1 LVCQTAKET
10 IMVKPHHD
18 NDKTPE
24 EVQDRI
30 WELADKIDICM
41 FTTWDGERQRSRP
54 LSARV
59 FREDHAIY
67 FLVDQEGH
75 KNEQVEAFPY
85 VSMAWV
91 DSGGHKYAVISGK
104 AKLSNDRA
112 QITELWSD
120 WDKAWW
126 DDANDPAI
134 RLLTVTPEDG
144 ELWDSPNQLVSTAKM
159 AFAALTGKAPDMGDN
174 AKVDL

>member
-1 LVCQTAKET
+1 
-10 IMVKPHHD
+10 MVKPHHD
-18 NDKTPE
+18 NDKTPA

-59 FREDHAIY
+59 FREDHAIH

-75 KNEQVEAFPY
+75 KNEQVEKFPY

-112 QITELWSD
+112 KIAELWSD

-126 DDANDPAI
+126 DDASDPAI

-144 ELWDSPNQLVSTAKM
+144 ELWDSPNTIVATAKM
-159 AFAALTGKAPDMGDN
+159 ALAAVTGNAPDMGDN
-174 AKVDL
+174 AKVNL

>member
-1 LVCQTAKET
+1 MA
-10 IMVKPHHD
+10 KPHHD
-18 NDKTPE
+18 TKMTPA

-30 WELADKIDICM
+30 WKLADKIDICM

-59 FREDHAIY
+59 FRAEHAIY
-67 FLVDQEGH
+67 FLVDESGH
-75 KNEQVEAFPY
+75 KNEQVEKYPF

-91 DSGGHKYAVISGK
+91 DSGGHKYAVISGR

-112 QITELWSD
+112 RIADLWND
-120 WDKAWW
+120 WDKVWW
-126 DDANDPAI
+126 DDASDPAI
-134 RLLTVTPEDG
+134 RLLSVTPEDG
-144 ELWDSPNQLVSTAKM
+144 ELWDSPNTVVATAKM
-159 AFAALTGKAPDMGDN
+159 AYAAVTGKAPEMGEN

>member
-1 LVCQTAKET
+1 
-10 IMVKPHHD
+10 MVKPHHD

-67 FLVDQEGH
+67 FLVDEEGH
-75 KNEQVEAFPY
+75 KNEQVEAFPF

-91 DSGGHKYAVISGK
+91 DSGGHKYAVISGR
-104 AKLSNDRA
+104 AKVSNDRA

-126 DDANDPAI
+126 DDASDPAI

-144 ELWDSPNQLVSTAKM
+144 ELWDSPNRLVSTAKM
-159 AFAALTGKAPDMGDN
+159 AFAAVTGQAPDMGDN

>member
-1 LVCQTAKET
+1 
-10 IMVKPHHD
+10 MVKPHHD
-18 NDKTPE
+18 NDKTPA
-24 EVQDRI
+24 EVQDRL
-30 WELADKIDICM
+30 WELAEKIDICM

-59 FREDHAIY
+59 FRDEHAVY

-91 DSGGHKYAVISGK
+91 DSGGHKYAVMSGK
-104 AKLSNDRA
+104 AKLDNNRA
-112 QITELWSD
+112 KIAELWSD

-126 DDANDPAI
+126 DDASDPAI

-144 ELWDSPNQLVSTAKM
+144 ELWDSPNTVVATAKM
-159 AFAALTGKAPDMGDN
+159 AFAAVTGQTPDMGDN

>member
-1 LVCQTAKET
+1 
-10 IMVKPHHD
+10 MVKPHHD
-18 NDKTPE
+18 NDKTPA

-59 FREDHAIY
+59 FRDEHAIY
-67 FLVDQEGH
+67 FLVDEEGH
-75 KNEQVEAFPY
+75 KNEQVEKFPY

-91 DSGGHKYAVISGK
+91 DSGGHKYAVVSGK
-104 AKLSNDRA
+104 ANVSNERA
-112 QITELWSD
+112 KIAELWSD

-126 DDANDPAI
+126 DDAADPAI

-159 AFAALTGKAPDMGDN
+159 AFAAVTGQAPDMGDN
-174 AKVDL
+174 AKVKL

>member
-1 LVCQTAKET
+1 
-10 IMVKPHHD
+10 MVKPHHD
-18 NDKTPE
+18 NEKTPA

-54 LSARV
+54 LSARP
-59 FREDHAIY
+59 RRDEHAVH
-67 FLVDQEGH
+67 FLVDESGH
-75 KNEQVEAFPY
+75 KNEQVDKYPF

-91 DSGGHKYAVISGK
+91 DNGGHKYAVVSGK

-112 QITELWSD
+112 T
-120 WDKAWW
+120 
-126 DDANDPAI
+126 DPSI

-144 ELWDSPNQLVSTAKM
+144 ELWDSPNQAVALAKM
-159 AFAALTGKAPDMGDN
+159 AYAAVTGDAPDMGEN

>member
-1 LVCQTAKET
+1 
-10 IMVKPHHD
+10 MVKPHHD
-18 NDKTPE
+18 NEKTPA

-54 LSARV
+54 LSARP
-59 FREDHAIY
+59 RRDEHAVH
-67 FLVDQEGH
+67 FLVDESGH
-75 KNEQVEAFPY
+75 KNEQVDKYPF

-91 DSGGHKYAVISGK
+91 DNGGHKYAVVSGK

-112 QITELWSD
+112 KITELWSD

-126 DDANDPAI
+126 DDATDPSI

-144 ELWDSPNQLVSTAKM
+144 ELWDSPNQAVALAKM
-159 AFAALTGKAPDMGDN
+159 AYAAVTGDAPDMGEN

>member
-1 LVCQTAKET
+1 
-10 IMVKPHHD
+10 MVKPHHD
-18 NDKTPE
+18 NDKTPA

-59 FREDHAIY
+59 FRQDHAIH

-75 KNEQVEAFPY
+75 KNEQVEKFPY

-91 DSGGHKYAVISGK
+91 DSGGHKDAVISGK

-112 QITELWSD
+112 KIAELWSD

-126 DDANDPAI
+126 DDASDPAI

-144 ELWDSPNQLVSTAKM
+144 ELWDSPNTIVATAKM
-159 AFAALTGKAPDMGDN
+159 ALAAVTGNAPDMGDN
-174 AKVDL
+174 AKVNL

>member
-1 LVCQTAKET
+1 MA
-10 IMVKPHHD
+10 KPHHD
-18 NDKTPE
+18 NDKTPA

-30 WELADKIDICM
+30 WEFADKIDICM

-54 LSARV
+54 LSARPH
-59 FREDHAIY
+59 RNEHAVY
-67 FLVDQEGH
+67 FLVDESGH
-75 KNEQVEAFPY
+75 KNEQVEKYPF

-91 DSGGHKYAVISGK
+91 DSGGHKYAVVSGK
-104 AKLSNDRA
+104 ARLSNDRA
-112 QITELWSD
+112 KITELWSD

-126 DDANDPAI
+126 DDATDPSI

-144 ELWDSPNQLVSTAKM
+144 ELWDSPNQAVALAKM
-159 AFAALTGKAPDMGDN
+159 AYAAVTGDAPDMGEN